1 MKLSNIRFDPA
12 LPYWQDFLPF
22 LDRLSGSGFPSC
34 SQLNTLLPDGLLSA
48 GGHAIRFVASDQLT
62 ENAYEQRIHATGQ
75 ISTRPDCWHDL
86 FNALIWMRYPR
97 IKTAMNNLHHQ
108 AGAGLKS
115 GRRGQLRD
123 ALTLFDECGVIV
135 FSDRLDILKAL
146 AERRWSD
153 AFLSVDFR
161 TSVGLSVSGHAIL
174 EKYLS
179 PYKAMT
185 AKALLF
191 QVDTGFMKLS
201 RSEMIDLLDRE
212 ISNQILNKQVLV
224 KPACLSP
231 LPLAGVPG
239 WWPQDEQEDGMFYSD
254 HHVFRPA
261 PAELNPVPVLKFME
275 NQPD

>member
-1 MKLSNIRFDPA
+1 MNLSNVHFDPA
-12 LPYWQDFLPF
+12 LSYWQDFLPF
-22 LDRLSGSGFPSC
+22 LDQLSGPGFPSC
-34 SQLNTLLPDGLLSA
+34 SQLNALLPHGLLSA
-48 GGHAIRFVASDQLT
+48 GGHAIRFVNSDQLADA
-62 ENAYEQRIHATGQ
+62 AYEQRIFTTGQ
-75 ISTRPDCWHDL
+75 VSTRPDCWHDL

-97 IKTAMNNLHHQ
+97 IKTAMNKLHHQ

-115 GRRGQLRD
+115 GSRGQLRD

-135 FSDRLDILKAL
+135 FSDRLEILKAL

-153 AFLSVDFR
+153 AFFSADFR
-161 TSVGLSVSGHAIL
+161 TSVGLSVSGHAML

-201 RSEMIDLLDRE
+201 RQEMIDLLDRE
-212 ISNQILNKQVLV
+212 IANQFLNGEVLT

-239 WWPQDEQEDGMFYSD
+239 WWPRDEQEDDMFYND
-254 HHVFRPA
+254 PQVFRPA
-261 PAELNPVPVLKFME
+261 PADLNPVPVLKLTGD
-275 NQPD
+275 QSD